1 MIANASNE
9 MIVFIILAVII
20 VVFVLLAAEQAVNV
34 RHGGRWLGRRCG
46 IVVD

>member
-20 VVFVLLAAEQAVNV
+20 IVFVLLAAKQAVNV
-34 RHGGRWLGRRCG
+34 RHGWSIAWASNG